1 MICSYW
7 TQVKYIY
14 CASSILLKSWR
25 TFFFLG
31 FFFSFFL
38 KMSESFTDIW
48 NDVGYH
54 DLSLDMVC
62 VWNDGIGSR
71 SPTPT
76 WYRVEG
82 VEGKEDMEFSCTQ

>member
-1 MICSYW
+1 
-7 TQVKYIY
+7 
-14 CASSILLKSWR
+14 
-25 TFFFLG
+25 
-31 FFFSFFL
+31 
-38 KMSESFTDIW
+38 MSESFTDIW

-62 VWNDGIGSR
+62 MWNDGIGSR

-82 VEGKEDMEFSCTQ
+82 VEGKEDIEFSCTQ